1 MLKVIFASLRPNDKR
16 GSYRIWIRDAAAA
29 LAGIGV
35 ETSIITPADIAALE
49 GFEGLLLLD
58 KGVIEAITLPA
69 ARRFRVGAI
78 NPGWGRTAADFA
90 IVGSIEEQV
99 ALAPFYERSFFWPLI
114 ERGFEDVEPR
124 CHREQGQLTLC
135 YHGNVGHLGAMAS
148 LGLTAAL
155 EAFHAELGAMGKGL
169 LLKIITGEARP
180 RWVLGRPKVP
190 TRFIQY
196 DLATIADEIRSSD
209 IGLVPN
215 AHRSA
220 PSRWSTWLGGRIFG
234 LDVSRRDFALRFK
247 SKSNY
252 GRALVFQQLGV
263 PVIADMTPSHFDL
276 IQYGETGFL
285 AGNTASWLSALR
297 ALVDP
302 GLRTRIADAAWQQT
316 RERHRTNLVA
326 KRFVDFV
333 ATLDRPQALLST
345 AL

>member
-1 MLKVIFASLRPNDKR
+1 MLKVIFVSLRPNDKR
-16 GSYRIWIRDAAAA
+16 GSYRIWVRDAAAA
-29 LAGIGV
+29 LGAIGV
-35 ETSIITPADIAALE
+35 ETSVITPAEMAALE
-49 GFEGLLLLD
+49 GFEGIVLLD
-58 KGVIEAITLPA
+58 KGVIESITLPA
-69 ARRFRVGAI
+69 TRRFRVGAI

-90 IVGSIEEQV
+90 IVGSIEEHV
-99 ALAPFYERSFFWPLI
+99 ALAPSYDRFFFWPLI
-114 ERGFEDVEPR
+114 ERGFEDLAPR
-124 CHREQGQLTLC
+124 RHQAQGQLTLC
-135 YHGNVGHLGAMAS
+135 YHGNTGHLGAMAS

-155 EAFHAELGAMGKGL
+155 ETFHAELGAKGQGL
-169 LLKIITGEARP
+169 LLKVITGEARP
-180 RWVLGRPKVP
+180 RWVVGRPKVP
-190 TRFIQY
+190 TRFVQY

-215 AHRSA
+215 AHSSA

-276 IQYGETGFL
+276 IQHGETGFL

-302 GLRTRIADAAWQQT
+302 ELRAKVAGAAWQQT

-326 KRFVDFV
+326 QRFVDFV
-333 ATLDRPQALLST
+333 ATLDRPQSLLST